1 MVKTYCLK
9 ERKLTENINPK
20 IIKTENGRKMIIL
33 IIVIIVVLESLGLL
47 NHSFNWILIT

>member
-20 IIKTENGRKMIIL
+20 IVRTINRRIMENSTYASCGVKKYRFIK
-33 IIVIIVVLESLGLL
+33 
-47 NHSFNWILIT
+47 